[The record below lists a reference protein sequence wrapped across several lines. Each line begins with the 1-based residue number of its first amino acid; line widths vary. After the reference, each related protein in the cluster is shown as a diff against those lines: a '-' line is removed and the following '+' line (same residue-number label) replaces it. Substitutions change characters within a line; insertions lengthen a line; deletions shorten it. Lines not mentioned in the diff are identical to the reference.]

1 MLCSLTYVLLF
12 IFIDICVGTIK
23 SLRNKTWKS
32 SIFRNGL
39 YKKFSEVSII
49 SLCILIDK
57 YFIDVVGAS
66 TNLYSASCTYVIIM
80 EILSTLENF
89 SKNGEL
95 SGFIDMI
102 TGVLHK
108 KEGDK
113 DK

>member
-1 MLCSLTYVLLF
+1 MLLQIYIQL
-12 IFIDICVGTIK
+12 
-23 SLRNKTWKS
+23 
-32 SIFRNGL
+32 
-39 YKKFSEVSII
+39 
-49 SLCILIDK
+49 
-57 YFIDVVGAS
+57 
-66 TNLYSASCTYVIIM
+66 YVIIM